1 MQIAAAVALA
11 LSAAKDRE
19 IQDSARHLTAI
30 PPLVEMAACYCAPAS
45 EVARLTLLALKHH
58 NTRNADEISCALR
71 RHGMCLDECVARL
84 SAGCAPECV
93 PARCCARL
101 AGLVDE
107 LDCELSRAS
116 CSLAPACVSITA
128 SPRRCR

>member
-30 PPLVEMAACYCAPAS
+30 APLVEMAACYCAPAS
-45 EVARLTLLALKHH
+45 EVARLTLLSLRHH
-58 NTRNADEISCALR
+58 NTRNGEEITCALR
-71 RHGMCLDECVARL
+71 RRGMCLDECMARL

-101 AGLVDE
+101 AGLVEE
-107 LDCELSRAS
+107 LECELSKTT
-116 CSLAPACVSITA
+116 CSLIPASVSITS

>member
-11 LSAAKDRE
+11 LSGAKDRE

-71 RHGMCLDECVARL
+71 RRGMCLDECMARL
-84 SAGCAPECV
+84 SSGCAPECV

-107 LDCELSRAS
+107 LDCELSRAA
-116 CSLAPACVSITA
+116 CSLAPAQVFTTPP
-128 SPRRCR
+128 PRRCR